1 MNSDRTP
8 GLGNKIKQ
16 CRLGHFDHFVA
27 CRAITLH
34 VYWYL
39 DRGATL
45 IRGAILL
52 HRLIWSC

>member
-1 MNSDRTP
+1 MNSDRAP

-16 CRLGHFDHFVA
+16 CRLGPFDHFVA

-39 DRGATL
+39 NEGATMMCDAL
-45 IRGAILL
+45 MRGAIVL
-52 HRLIWSC
+52 H